1 MYGVLAILKGSYAL
15 YTLLEV
21 VILFTIIFT
30 DKFQLPIMQ
39 NQQEIDIYLYYLFVL
54 YYGQG

>member
-1 MYGVLAILKGSYAL
+1 MVRIPKGSYAL
-15 YTLLEV
+15 YTLLAV

-30 DKFQLPIMQ
+30 DKFQLLIMQ